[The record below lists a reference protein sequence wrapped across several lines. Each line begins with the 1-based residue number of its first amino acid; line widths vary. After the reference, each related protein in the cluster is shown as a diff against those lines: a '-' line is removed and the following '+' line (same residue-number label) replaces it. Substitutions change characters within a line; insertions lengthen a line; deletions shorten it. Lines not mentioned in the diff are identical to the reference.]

1 MNKQNSKP
9 DGQHD
14 SWMPEDDELLR
25 KHYKDIGL
33 KVASLL
39 PGRAI
44 HTPNKRKSQPSQQ
57 HEPWTSE
64 EKEILREHYSGMGLS
79 LLPG

>member
-39 PGRAI
+39 PG
-44 HTPNKRKSQPSQQ
+44 
-57 HEPWTSE
+57 
-64 EKEILREHYSGMGLS
+64 HYSGMGPS